1 MSSTSGLSA
10 AEVQQRASM
19 RQEKTR
25 LMERQAADAQKFQAD
40 ARAASAAKIE
50 RLRALR
56 LAQEATQTDI
66 VKPKRAARKPAGTMP
81 ARKAPAVI
89 GIIPS
94 EPD

>member
-1 MSSTSGLSA
+1 MSSSSGLSA
-10 AEVQQRASM
+10 AEVQQRATM

-25 LMERQAADAQKFQAD
+25 LMERQAVEAEKFQAE

-56 LAQEATQTDI
+56 LAQEAAQVDTVAD
-66 VKPKRAARKPAGTMP
+66 KPKRAARKPA
-81 ARKAPAVI
+81 AAVQKPLAA
-89 GIIPS
+89 GVIPS

>member
-10 AEVQQRASM
+10 AEVQQRATM

-25 LMERQAADAQKFQAD
+25 LMERQAVEAEKFQAE

-56 LAQEATQTDI
+56 LAQEATQTEA
-66 VKPKRAARKPAGTMP
+66 VKPKRAARKPAGTTP
-81 ARKAPAVI
+81 VRKPSAVI